1 MSFISRRPSRRRRT
15 QIIAYLTLCTFA
27 MSACASEGPV
37 APSRHVTPIDGEVLF
52 RGLVFGEGAV
62 AKIFPEIWG
71 GKEIDDPSW
80 TTEQRDAVV
89 TTKTALIADMR
100 TADPQ
105 FFDRYAASLQSGDRL
120 RIERTLDESATLFQQ
135 VAAARLSTQGVG
147 QRDATGTC
155 LAGLVAVFV
164 VAVATINVAGALNF
178 VVAANF
184 AVAANLVYNRN
195 AFWGGGPKPG
205 PAPQQVD
212 REQQQL
218 ARDEIVNMLA
228 QRLAL
233 Q

>member
-1 MSFISRRPSRRRRT
+1 MSRTSPPRRRT
-15 QIIAYLTLCTFA
+15 RIIAYLTLCAFA
-27 MSACASEGPV
+27 MSACASDGPV
-37 APSRHVTPIDGEVLF
+37 APSPHVTPIDGEVLF

-62 AKIFPEIWG
+62 ARTFPEIWG
-71 GKEIDDPSW
+71 GKQIDDPSW
-80 TTEQRDAVV
+80 TAEQREAVV
-89 TTKTALIADMR
+89 KTKTALVADMR

-105 FFDRYAASLQSGDRL
+105 FFDRYAAALQSGDRL

-135 VAAARLSTQGVG
+135 VAAARLSTQGAG

-155 LAGLVAVFV
+155 LAGIVAVFV

-184 AVAANLVYNRN
+184 AVAANLVYNQN
-195 AFWGGGPKPG
+195 AFWGGGGGPKPG
-205 PAPQQVD
+205 PAPQQLE

-228 QRLAL
+228 LRLAL